1 MIPTNNKKYS
11 NEHPKG
17 KKPTQDTDAMV
28 KYEPGI
34 IKTTDGYTFYRQSDG
49 SYTDTKDGKN
59 RDLKFNSLK
68 DINKALKE
76 GFIGIKK
83 QK

>member
-17 KKPTQDTDAMV
+17 KKLTEDTDAMV